1 MGPFGPSE
9 PVRMTEP
16 TTFSR
21 GLSIALMAFLE
32 AVLPA
37 LVAVGMLYGLC
48 ALYGI
53 EFKGFFVVLAILSA
67 MLSVLLP
74 RGQPAQAPQLVQST
88 LPLAIRVVVRWMIIL
103 AILLA
108 IGFVTKYSVDF
119 SRRVVMTWAVTTPG
133 VLILVSVCL
142 HEIVRRLLHDPS
154 AVRRV
159 AFAGCNEVSLSL
171 AHRLGGGS
179 MGMQVEG
186 FFDDRSAERL
196 GLDSPARLLGG
207 LTDMVAFVQRNQI
220 DVVFIALPVSHIR
233 RVAQLLDELRD
244 TTASVY
250 YVPDIFAIDLIQAR
264 SGELA
269 GIPVVALCETPYYGY
284 RGVVKR
290 ITDIALALAVL
301 IVASPLLLALAVM
314 VRLSSPGPVFFKQRR
329 YGLDGREIM
338 VYKYRTM
345 TVIED
350 GAQIVQASREDARIT
365 PVGRFMRRYSLD
377 ELPQLVNV
385 LQGQM
390 SLVGPRPHA
399 VAHNEEY
406 RKLIKGYM
414 IRHKVPPGIT
424 GLAQVNGCRGETAKV
439 EDMQARIDYD
449 LEYLRRWSPL
459 LDLKIL
465 FLTAVRLLRDEK
477 AY

>member
-1 MGPFGPSE
+1 
-9 PVRMTEP
+9 
-16 TTFSR
+16 
-21 GLSIALMAFLE
+21 MAFLD

-37 LVAVGMLYGLC
+37 LVAVGMLCGLC
-48 ALYGI
+48 AVYGI

-67 MLSVLLP
+67 MLSLLLP
-74 RGQPAQAPQLVQST
+74 RGQPAQPNQLMKSS
-88 LPLAIRVVVRWMIIL
+88 LPLAIRVMVRWMVII

-119 SRRVVMTWAVTTPG
+119 SRRVVLTWAVTTPA
-133 VLILVSVCL
+133 VLIVISLCL
-142 HEIVRRLLHDPS
+142 HELMRRLIHDPS
-154 AVRRV
+154 TVRRV
-159 AFAGCNEVSLSL
+159 AFAGCNDVSLSL
-171 AHRLGGGS
+171 AHRIGGGS

-186 FFDDRSAERL
+186 FFDDRSAQRL
-196 GLDSPARLLGG
+196 GLETEARLLGG
-207 LTDMVAFVQRNQI
+207 LPDMVTFVKRNQI
-220 DVVFIALPVSHIR
+220 DVVFVALPVSHIR
-233 RVAQLLDELRD
+233 RVVQLLDELRD

-250 YVPDIFAIDLIQAR
+250 YVPDIFALDLIQAR
-264 SGELA
+264 SGELF
-269 GIPVVALCETPYYGY
+269 GIPVVALCETPFYGY

-290 ITDIALALAVL
+290 ITDIALALTV
-301 IVASPLLLALAVM
+301 LLLALPLMAVLAWL
-314 VRLSSPGPVFFKQRR
+314 VRLSSPGPAFFKQRR

-338 VYKYRTM
+338 VYKFRTM

-350 GAQIVQASREDARIT
+350 GPNITQASREDARIT
-365 PVGRFMRRYSLD
+365 AIGRFMRRYSLD

-414 IRHKVPPGIT
+414 LRHKVPPGIT
-424 GLAQVNGCRGETAKV
+424 GLAQVNGCRGETSRV

-449 LEYLRRWSPL
+449 LEYLRHWSPL
-459 LDLKIL
+459 LDFKIL
-465 FLTAVRLLRDEK
+465 FLTAIRLLRDEK

>member
-1 MGPFGPSE
+1 
-9 PVRMTEP
+9 MTEP
-16 TTFSR
+16 TTFTR
-21 GLSIALMAFLE
+21 GLSIALMAFLD

-67 MLSVLLP
+67 MLSLLLP
-74 RGQPAQAPQLVQST
+74 RGQPAPSHQLVRST
-88 LPLAIRVVVRWMIIL
+88 LPLAVRVMVRWLIIV

-119 SRRVVMTWAVTTPG
+119 SRRVVLTWAVTTPA
-133 VLILVSVCL
+133 VLILISVCL
-142 HEIVRRLLHDPS
+142 HEVMRRLIHDPS
-154 AVRRV
+154 TVRRV

-171 AHRLGGGS
+171 AQRIGGGA
-179 MGMQVEG
+179 MAMQVEG
-186 FFDDRSAERL
+186 FFDDRSAQRL
-196 GLDSPARLLGG
+196 GLESPARLLGG
-207 LTDMVAFVQRNQI
+207 LPDMVSFVKRNQI
-220 DVVFIALPVSHIR
+220 DVVFVALPVSHIR
-233 RVAQLLDELRD
+233 RVVQMLDELRD

-250 YVPDIFAIDLIQAR
+250 YVPDIFALDLIQAR
-264 SGELA
+264 SGELF
-269 GIPVVALCETPYYGY
+269 GIPVVALCETPFYGY

-290 ITDIALALAVL
+290 ITDIALALTV
-301 IVASPLLLALAVM
+301 LLLAAPLMLVLAAL
-314 VRLSSPGPVFFKQRR
+314 VRMSSPGQAFFKQRR

-338 VYKYRTM
+338 VYKFRTM

-350 GAQIVQASREDARIT
+350 GPNITQASREDARIT
-365 PVGRFMRRYSLD
+365 PIGRFMRRYSLD

-424 GLAQVNGCRGETAKV
+424 GLAQVNGCRGETARV

-449 LEYLRRWSPL
+449 LEYLRHWSPL
-459 LDLKIL
+459 LDFKIL
-465 FLTAVRLLRDEK
+465 FLTAIRLLRDEK